1 MKNIYIYIPN
11 EKKDYIL
18 KYGMKLSENSDTVIT
33 TANGIKNG
41 IVGYLS
47 PKDSELYDNSNYSIV
62 GIKVDDNI
70 NALVFNNVCK
80 DTIFFDDFICK
91 FQDYNY
97 GTYEEPLVLIHSS
110 ILPENI
116 FLYDKLLSFP
126 LIVENSKEYYY
137 ERAIH
142 TILEDDKISKQELYQ
157 ILLILGD
164 KKNIFNVDIDNK
176 LKIYKDKVSNMKYTK
191 KNTF

>member
-1 MKNIYIYIPN
+1 MNNIYIYIPN

-18 KYGMKLSENSDTVIT
+18 KYGIKLSENSDTVIT
-33 TANGIKNG
+33 TTNGIKSG
-41 IVGYLS
+41 ILGYLS
-47 PKDSELYDNSNYSIV
+47 PKDSKLYDNTNYSII
-62 GIKVDDNI
+62 GIRIDDNI
-70 NALVFNNVCK
+70 NALVFNNICK
-80 DTIFFDDFICK
+80 TTIFFDDFICK

-126 LIVENSKEYYY
+126 LLVENSKEYYY

-164 KKNIFNVDIDNK
+164 KKNIFDVTVDNK
-176 LKIYKDKVSNMKYTK
+176 LKIYKDKLSNKKYTK